1 MRTHLTPNPLQ
12 HLLFLVFSDN
22 CHSDRHEVFYTNGSS
37 KKAGVIILTSS
48 KIHFKTKT
56 VTRDK
61 ERYYIMI
68 KGSTQE
74 EDTATVNISVPNTGA
89 PKYIKQVLTDR
100 KREIDNNT
108 VIITGLNTPLT
119 SMSQIIQTEKL
130 IRKHWF

>member
-1 MRTHLTPNPLQ
+1 
-12 HLLFLVFSDN
+12 
-22 CHSDRHEVFYTNGSS
+22 
-37 KKAGVIILTSS
+37 
-48 KIHFKTKT
+48 
-56 VTRDK
+56 
-61 ERYYIMI
+61 MI

-108 VIITGLNTPLT
+108 VIIIGLNTPLT